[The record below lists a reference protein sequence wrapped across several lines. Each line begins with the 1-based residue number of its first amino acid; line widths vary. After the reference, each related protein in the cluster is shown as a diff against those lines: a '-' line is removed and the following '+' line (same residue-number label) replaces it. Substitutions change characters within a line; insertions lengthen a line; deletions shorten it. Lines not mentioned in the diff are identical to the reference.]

1 MSNTD
6 PLPGSGW
13 LPVDAMDD
21 LAARHDAVSQKITQ
35 RLLGMSPR
43 ARVLELM
50 LLAAAG
56 VDASERLRASDL
68 AHALESFDGSEE
80 VTDHELCRMFSNLV
94 LKQ

>member
-1 MSNTD
+1 MSKTD

-13 LPVDAMDD
+13 LPIDAMDD
-21 LAARHDAVSQKITQ
+21 LAAWHDAGSQETTE

-56 VDASERLRASDL
+56 VDATGRLRASDL
-68 AHALESFDGSEE
+68 ARVIESFDGSEQI
-80 VTDHELCRMFSNLV
+80 TDQELCRLFPYFGFE
-94 LKQ
+94 

>member
-21 LAARHDAVSQKITQ
+21 LAAQHGAVSQEITQ
-35 RLLGMSPR
+35 RLLRMSPR

-50 LLAAAG
+50 RLAAAG
-56 VDASERLRASDL
+56 VDATERLRASDL
-68 AHALESFDGSEE
+68 ARALEAFEGSEQ
-80 VTDHELCRMFSNLV
+80 VTDHELCHLFPNFV
-94 LKQ
+94 LK